1 MIDKM
6 WLIKEKH
13 GMDVYDCHKQQAP
26 PAGDLSKYP
35 KVWAEHSSNRR
46 MSQDD

>member
-13 GMDVYDCHKQQAP
+13 GMGVYDCHKQQAP
-26 PAGDLSKYP
+26 PVGDLSKYP
-35 KVWAEHSSNRR
+35 TVWAEHSSNRR
-46 MSQDD
+46 MSQDN